1 MPEIADR
8 PSTTAS
14 LERRGMRLCAII
26 PTYNNPQTLE
36 AVVARVRE
44 HIADVVVV
52 DDGSA
57 ETARRVAQQLA
68 DSGQCKVVFRAR
80 NGGKGAAVKTG
91 LAWAR
96 DHQFDYALQIDADLQ
111 HDPADIPKLI
121 AGVTAA
127 PPAPAGT
134 LVLAQPIFDASAPK
148 GRLRAR
154 KISVF
159 WAMIET
165 LGRKVGDPLCGFRIY
180 PVATALRVAPRG
192 NAMEFDPEIA
202 VRLVWA
208 GTSVVHVPTPVIYR
222 TAEAGGVSHYRKVID
237 TLLIAG
243 AHVRL
248 CTEGALRLLTRPVR
262 ALLQRMRHG

>member
-1 MPEIADR
+1 
-8 PSTTAS
+8 
-14 LERRGMRLCAII
+14 MRLCAII
-26 PTYNNPQTLE
+26 PTYNNPQTLAE
-36 AVVARVRE
+36 VVSRVRE
-44 HIADVVVV
+44 HIAHVLVV

-57 ETARRVAQQLA
+57 EPARRVVQELA
-68 DSGQCKVVFRAR
+68 DSGRCDVVFRPE

-91 LAWAR
+91 LLWAH

-111 HDPADIPKLI
+111 HDPSDIPKLV
-121 AGVTAA
+121 AGISGAGE
-127 PPAPAGT
+127 PPEGT

-165 LGRKVGDPLCGFRIY
+165 LGRKVGDPLCGYRVY
-180 PVATALRVAPRG
+180 PVATALRVKARG
-192 NAMEFDPEIA
+192 NAMDFDPEIA

-208 GTSVVHVPTPVIYR
+208 GVAVVHVPTPVIYR
-222 TAEAGGVSHYRKVID
+222 AAKDGGVSHYRQVID

-243 AHVRL
+243 AHFRL
-248 CTEGALRLLTRPVR
+248 CTEGLLRLLTKPVR
-262 ALLQRMRHG
+262 ALIRWLRHG

>member
-1 MPEIADR
+1 
-8 PSTTAS
+8 
-14 LERRGMRLCAII
+14 MRLCAII
-26 PTYNNPQTLE
+26 PTYNNPQTLAE
-36 AVVARVRE
+36 VVARVRE

-52 DDGSA
+52 DDGSQDP
-57 ETARRVAQQLA
+57 ARCVAQELA
-68 DSGQCKVVFRAR
+68 DTGRCEVVFRAR

-96 DHQFDYALQIDADLQ
+96 DHRFDYALQIDADLQ
-111 HDPADIPKLI
+111 HDPADIPKLV
-121 AGVTAA
+121 AGVARAA
-127 PPAPAGT
+127 EAPAGA

-165 LGRKVGDPLCGFRIY
+165 LGRKVGDPLCGFRVY
-180 PVATALRVAPRG
+180 PVATALRVAARG
-192 NAMEFDPEIA
+192 NAMDFDPEIA

-208 GTSVVHVPTPVIYR
+208 GVAVVHVPTPVIYR
-222 TAEAGGVSHYRKVID
+222 TAEAGGVSHYRQVID

-248 CTEGALRLLTRPVR
+248 CTEGVLRLVTAPVR
-262 ALLQRMRHG
+262 ALIRRLRHG

>member
-1 MPEIADR
+1 
-8 PSTTAS
+8 
-14 LERRGMRLCAII
+14 MRLCAII
-26 PTYNNPQTLE
+26 PTYDNPLTLE
-36 AVVARVRE
+36 EVVARVRE

-57 ETARRVAQQLA
+57 DPARRVAQRLA
-68 DSGQCKVVFRAR
+68 DAGRCEVVFRAH

-111 HDPADIPKLI
+111 HDPADIPKLV
-121 AGVTAA
+121 AGVTGG
-127 PPAPAGT
+127 PSTPAGT

-165 LGRKVGDPLCGFRIY
+165 LGRKVGDPLCGYRIY
-180 PVATALRVAPRG
+180 PVATALRVAARG
-192 NAMEFDPEIA
+192 NAMDFDPEIA

-208 GTSVVHVPTPVIYR
+208 GARVVHVPTPVIYR
-222 TAEAGGVSHYRKVID
+222 TADAGGVSHYRKVID

-243 AHVRL
+243 AHVWL
-248 CTEGALRLLTRPVR
+248 CTEGVLRLLTKPVR
-262 ALLQRMRHG
+262 ALLRRLRRG

>member
-1 MPEIADR
+1 
-8 PSTTAS
+8 
-14 LERRGMRLCAII
+14 MRLCAII
-26 PTYNNPQTLE
+26 PTYDNPLTLE
-36 AVVARVRE
+36 EVVARVRE

-57 ETARRVAQQLA
+57 DPARRVAQRLA
-68 DSGQCKVVFRAR
+68 DAGRCEVVFRAH

-111 HDPADIPKLI
+111 HDPADIPKLV
-121 AGVTAA
+121 AGVTGGIE
-127 PPAPAGT
+127 PPAGT

-165 LGRKVGDPLCGFRIY
+165 LGRKVGDPLCGYRIY

-192 NAMEFDPEIA
+192 NAMDFDPEIA

-208 GTSVVHVPTPVIYR
+208 GARVVHVPTPVIYR
-222 TAEAGGVSHYRKVID
+222 TADAGGVSHYRKVID

-243 AHVRL
+243 AHVWL
-248 CTEGALRLLTRPVR
+248 CTEGVLRLLTMPVR
-262 ALLQRMRHG
+262 ALLRWVRRG

>member
-1 MPEIADR
+1 
-8 PSTTAS
+8 
-14 LERRGMRLCAII
+14 MRLCAII
-26 PTYNNPQTLE
+26 PTYNNPLTVAE
-36 AVVARVRE
+36 VVARVRA

-57 ETARRVAQQLA
+57 EPAREVVQQLA
-68 DSGQCKVVFRAR
+68 DAGQCAVVFRPH

-91 LAWAR
+91 LAWAQ
-96 DHQFDYALQIDADLQ
+96 DHGFDYALQIDADLQ
-111 HDPADIPKLI
+111 HDANDIPKMI
-121 AGVTAA
+121 AAITSGTEAA
-127 PPAPAGT
+127 AGT
-134 LVLAQPIFDASAPK
+134 LVLARPIFDASAPK
-148 GRLRAR
+148 SRLRAR

-180 PVATALRVAPRG
+180 PVTTALRVKTRG
-192 NAMEFDPEIA
+192 NAMDFDPEIA

-208 GTSVVHVPTPVIYR
+208 GVSVVHVPTPVIYR
-222 TAEAGGVSHYRKVID
+222 AADAGGVSHYRGVID

-248 CTEGALRLLTRPVR
+248 CTEGVLRLISAPVR
-262 ALLQRMRHG
+262 ALIRWVRGG

>member
-1 MPEIADR
+1 
-8 PSTTAS
+8 
-14 LERRGMRLCAII
+14 MRLCAII
-26 PTYNNPQTLE
+26 PTYNNPQTVAE
-36 AVVARVRE
+36 VVARVRE

-57 ETARRVAQQLA
+57 APALEVARGLA
-68 DSGQCKVVFRAR
+68 ASGRCAVVFRER

-91 LAWAR
+91 LEWAR
-96 DHQFDYALQIDADLQ
+96 DHAFDYALQIDADLQ
-111 HDPADIPKLI
+111 HDPDDIPKLV
-121 AGVTAA
+121 AGVARGGGS
-127 PPAPAGT
+127 PEGT

-165 LGRKVGDPLCGFRIY
+165 LGRRVGDPLCGYRIY
-180 PVATALRVAPRG
+180 PVTAALRVAPRG

-208 GTSVVHVPTPVIYR
+208 GVDVVHVPTPVIYR

-237 TLLIAG
+237 TVLIAG

-248 CTEGALRLLTRPVR
+248 CTEGVLRVVSWPVR
-262 ALLQRMRHG
+262 ALLRRLRHG

>member
-1 MPEIADR
+1 
-8 PSTTAS
+8 
-14 LERRGMRLCAII
+14 MRLCAII
-26 PTYNNPQTLE
+26 PTYDNPLTLE
-36 AVVARVRE
+36 EVVARVRE
-44 HIADVVVV
+44 HVADVVVV

-57 ETARRVAQQLA
+57 DPARRVAQRLA
-68 DSGQCKVVFRAR
+68 DAGRCEVVFRAH

-111 HDPADIPKLI
+111 HDPADIPKLV
-121 AGVTAA
+121 AGVTGGAS
-127 PPAPAGT
+127 PAAGT

-165 LGRKVGDPLCGFRIY
+165 LGRKVGDPLCGYRIY

-192 NAMEFDPEIA
+192 NAMDFDPEIA

-208 GTSVVHVPTPVIYR
+208 GARVVHVPTPVIYR
-222 TAEAGGVSHYRKVID
+222 TADAGGVSHYRKVID

-248 CTEGALRLLTRPVR
+248 CTEGVLRLLTMPVR
-262 ALLQRMRHG
+262 ALFRRLGRG

>member
-1 MPEIADR
+1 
-8 PSTTAS
+8 
-14 LERRGMRLCAII
+14 MRVCAII
-26 PTYNNPQTLE
+26 PTYDNPQTLE
-36 AVVARVRE
+36 EVVARVRE

-57 ETARRVAQQLA
+57 DPARRVAQLLA
-68 DSGQCKVVFRAR
+68 DAGRCAVVFRER

-111 HDPADIPKLI
+111 HDPADIPKLL
-121 AGVTAA
+121 AGITDI
-127 PPAPAGT
+127 PEGDIPEGT
-134 LVLAQPIFDASAPK
+134 LVLAQPIFDASAPR

-165 LGRKVGDPLCGFRIY
+165 LGRKVGDPLCGFRVY
-180 PVATALRVAPRG
+180 PVATALRVAARG
-192 NAMEFDPEIA
+192 NAMDFDPEIA

-208 GTSVVHVPTPVIYR
+208 GVAVVHVPTPVIYR
-222 TAEAGGVSHYRKVID
+222 PAEAGGVSHYRKVID
-237 TLLIAG
+237 TVLIAG

-248 CTEGALRLLTRPVR
+248 CTEGVLRLITKPVR
-262 ALLQRMRHG
+262 ALIRRLRHG

>member
-1 MPEIADR
+1 
-8 PSTTAS
+8 
-14 LERRGMRLCAII
+14 MRLCAII
-26 PTYNNPQTLE
+26 PTYNNPLTLAE
-36 AVVARVRE
+36 VVARVRE

-57 ETARRVAQQLA
+57 APARRVSQQLA
-68 DSGQCKVVFRAR
+68 DAGRCEVVFRER

-91 LAWAR
+91 LAWAC

-121 AGVTAA
+121 AGVAGGTEN
-127 PPAPAGT
+127 PAGT

-165 LGRKVGDPLCGFRIY
+165 LGRKVGDPLCGYRIY
-180 PVATALRVAPRG
+180 PVATALRVAARG
-192 NAMEFDPEIA
+192 NAMDFDPEIA

-208 GTSVVHVPTPVIYR
+208 GARVVHVPTPVIYR
-222 TAEAGGVSHYRKVID
+222 TADAGGVSHYRKVID

-248 CTEGALRLLTRPVR
+248 CTEGVLRLIAAPVR
-262 ALLQRMRHG
+262 ALIRWFGHG